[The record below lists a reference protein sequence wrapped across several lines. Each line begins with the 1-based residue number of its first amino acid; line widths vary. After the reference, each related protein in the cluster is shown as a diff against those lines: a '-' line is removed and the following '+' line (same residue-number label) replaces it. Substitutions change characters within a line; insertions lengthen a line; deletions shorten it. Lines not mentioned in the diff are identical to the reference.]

1 MLVHLGWP
9 LLCERL
15 AEHLRTP
22 MARSLLQ
29 AEVAAELAQ
38 KQYEPDAAPVLRRT
52 SEPAQV
58 RTLLAEQDGLQAIL
72 AVQASLTRESG
83 VPGNLADA
91 LGPP

>member
-38 KQYEPDAAPVLRRT
+38 SSTSPTRRRCCGGRP
-52 SEPAQV
+52 SRRRCERCSPS
-58 RTLLAEQDGLQAIL
+58 RTGCRR
-72 AVQASLTRESG
+72 SWRCR
-83 VPGNLADA
+83 PR
-91 LGPP
+91 